1 MRQKESDH
9 NLQGESGNEA
19 IGKKMENTEYEA
31 EIKRPQLAGRKRE
44 RSNREENG
52 EHRI

>member
-1 MRQKESDH
+1 MKQKERDH

-31 EIKRPQLAGRKRE
+31 ERMRP
-44 RSNREENG
+44 
-52 EHRI
+52 